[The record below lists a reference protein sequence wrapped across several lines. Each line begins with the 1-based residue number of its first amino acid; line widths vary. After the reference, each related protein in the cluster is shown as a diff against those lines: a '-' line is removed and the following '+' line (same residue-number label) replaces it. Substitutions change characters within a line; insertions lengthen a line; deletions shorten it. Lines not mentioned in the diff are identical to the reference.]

1 MREIMHLS
9 PSTIENMILQLL
21 LKPVQLEQPNSPG
34 NNREIGK
41 TNHRTVPE
49 AAELSLQPSKMDLFV
64 ELFNR
69 VIIFPTY
76 LLQHQ
81 DCVRIAALVPNG
93 F

>member
-49 AAELSLQPSKMDLFV
+49 AAE
-64 ELFNR
+64 E
-69 VIIFPTY
+69 
-76 LLQHQ
+76 
-81 DCVRIAALVPNG
+81 
-93 F
+93 

>member
-1 MREIMHLS
+1 MQLS

-49 AAELSLQPSKMDLFV
+49 AAEEWMSASEGKIKYSS
-64 ELFNR
+64 ES
-69 VIIFPTY
+69 PTLNCLCNLAKWIY
-76 LLQHQ
+76 LWNFL
-81 DCVRIAALVPNG
+81 IEW
-93 F
+93 